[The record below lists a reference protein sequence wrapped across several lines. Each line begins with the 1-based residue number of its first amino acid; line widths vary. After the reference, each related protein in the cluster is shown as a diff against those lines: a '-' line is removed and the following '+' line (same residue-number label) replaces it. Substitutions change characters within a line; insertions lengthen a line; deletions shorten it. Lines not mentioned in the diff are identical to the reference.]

1 VNLKKTTYL
10 DNNIF
15 VDIEQNSLS
24 TNALLQN
31 IDQNISDFFYSASH
45 LQEANEITAETNS
58 KLKNRLEKRFKTISN
73 VTSNNYLFQELKTN
87 KVLKLKEVPSV
98 VFNTINDVPFAQN
111 MMKGMINTV
120 SETQKAEFR
129 KQLNIDPIQINNYS
143 PKEVIEQIN
152 SKSDLMGGFS
162 LIGII
167 EKAIELHPQGK
178 EMGLHNRFAGIFEML
193 DMVGYWKDKYNEK
206 SNYARLW
213 DASHSHFSSYCDYF
227 ISNDKRT
234 RNKAKVVF
242 EIYGIETIVLDSK
255 GNE

>member
-1 VNLKKTTYL
+1 MVVITAYL

-24 TNALLQN
+24 TIDLLKN
-31 IDQNISDFFYSASH
+31 IDQNITDFFYSASH

-58 KLKNRLEKRFKTISN
+58 ELKKRLEKRFRTISS
-73 VTSNNYLFQELKTN
+73 VTNDNYLFQELKTN
-87 KVLKLKEVPSV
+87 KVHKLKEIPSV
-98 VFNTINDVPFAQN
+98 VFNTINDVSFAKN

-120 SETQKAEFR
+120 SEAQKAEFR

-162 LIGII
+162 LVGII
-167 EKAIELHPQGK
+167 EKAIEFHPQGK

-193 DMVGYWKDKYNEK
+193 DIVGYWKDKYNDK

-213 DASHSHFSSYCDYF
+213 DSSHSHFSSYCDYF

-242 EIYGIETIVLDSK
+242 EIYGIKTRVLDSK
-255 GNE
+255 GKE